1 MVVINMKKLS
11 SLSGIICLSLL
22 FALAI
27 MPAVQASG
35 ALVLTPIGNQL
46 VNELSTLTFTA
57 TATGGTTPLAYSLV
71 GAPSG
76 ASINSSTGVFTW
88 TPTEAQGPGN
98 YIVRV
103 RVTDSGTPVMFA
115 EETIMLS
122 VVETNVAP
130 VLAALTDRTIKQL
143 QAVTFTAT
151 ATDADLPANTLTFTL
166 VDAPIGATI
175 NATTGV
181 FTWTP
186 TVFQEGVKTFK
197 VRVSDGMFFDEKTIR
212 ITVTNIS
219 APVITLK
226 GENPMTIIVGGT
238 YTEMGANV
246 VDNYDVGLIATI
258 TGTVNTSETRIYAI
272 RYNVTDRDGNAAV
285 EVVRTVYVVDAP
297 VKRVLSTII
306 GRGGYT
312 LDGKTYDLTA
322 LFKNENG
329 DTLMPIRMLE
339 GLGAELAWNDATKT
353 ATFTYKGKVVL
364 ITAGSSTA
372 IVNGSPVAII
382 GASGKPVPA
391 VIVNGRMMVALRFVS
406 ETLGFNVQWS
416 STNGVETIV
425 ISEK

>member
-1 MVVINMKKLS
+1 M
-11 SLSGIICLSLL
+11 L

-166 VDAPIGATI
+166 VDAPIGAT
-175 NATTGV
+175 
-181 FTWTP
+181 
-186 TVFQEGVKTFK
+186 
-197 VRVSDGMFFDEKTIR
+197 
-212 ITVTNIS
+212 
-219 APVITLK
+219 
-226 GENPMTIIVGGT
+226 
-238 YTEMGANV
+238 
-246 VDNYDVGLIATI
+246 
-258 TGTVNTSETRIYAI
+258 
-272 RYNVTDRDGNAAV
+272 
-285 EVVRTVYVVDAP
+285 
-297 VKRVLSTII
+297 
-306 GRGGYT
+306 
-312 LDGKTYDLTA
+312 
-322 LFKNENG
+322 
-329 DTLMPIRMLE
+329 
-339 GLGAELAWNDATKT
+339 
-353 ATFTYKGKVVL
+353 
-364 ITAGSSTA
+364 
-372 IVNGSPVAII
+372 
-382 GASGKPVPA
+382 
-391 VIVNGRMMVALRFVS
+391 
-406 ETLGFNVQWS
+406 
-416 STNGVETIV
+416 
-425 ISEK
+425 